1 MDEEEVHIAVGK
13 NLRKEKA
20 NILWAAANFPKAAI
34 VLVHVHWPSKWMPF
48 MGGKVLYKF
57 ADEKEKEMHR
67 GRETKAMVTMLSQYK
82 NMCGT
87 RKVSA
92 HYLTHDDTVAGVVN
106 LVKKLKIKRIV
117 IGSRSISR
125 QVALRECCQVW
136 VVLNGKHISTSNDHL
151 EHSGNIGY
159 GGSSD
164 ILASIHELGEE
175 SDGYITPPSD
185 LVSKFP
191 VKKIVIHKDNSHFP
205 PEDETLTEQG
215 TEESIASDQMEN
227 FAEEDA
233 DQSDEIQSFR
243 NITEKAEKIMGEI
256 DRLQKKLKELQE
268 GHNYDLRNLSPRQ
281 KLAASQKHKSLSEP
295 RYPEL
300 QIPENIEQFST
311 SQIGKATEH
320 FHSRNFIGE
329 GGYGPVY
336 KGRLGG
342 TPVAIKLLKPHGRQG
357 FPEYQQEVLLLSKL
371 EHPHIVRLMGV
382 CPESCSLVYEHLPN
396 GTLLERLS
404 KGLLWKDRVR
414 ILAEQRSALAYLH
427 SRRPHAIIHADLKL
441 TNILLDASNVSRL
454 GDFGTARAVH
464 VKPLEEET
472 IGRRTN
478 PMGTTGY
485 MDPVFFMTGELTTES
500 DVYAFGVVI
509 LQLLTGLLDL
519 NVAEQVR
526 EAVKM
531 DAVHSVL
538 DASAGP
544 WPEVQAERLLKLAL
558 RCCSLERKRRPS
570 ITSDTEWRS
579 LDILRAMATASKSWK
594 WNSHGS

>member
-13 NLRKEKA
+13 NSRKEKS
-20 NILWAAANFPKAAI
+20 NILWAAANFPRATI

-67 GRETKAMVTMLSQYK
+67 GRETKAMVNMLSQYK
-82 NMCGT
+82 NLCGT

-92 HYLTHDDTVAGVVN
+92 HYLTHDDIVAGVVS

-117 IGSRSISR
+117 IGSRNMSR
-125 QVALRECCQVW
+125 QVALRQCCQVW

-164 ILASIHELGEE
+164 ILASVHELGEE
-175 SDGYITPPSD
+175 SGYMTPPSD
-185 LVSKFP
+185 L
-191 VKKIVIHKDNSHFP
+191 
-205 PEDETLTEQG
+205 EDEALTEQG
-215 TEESIASDQMEN
+215 TAESIASEEMES

-243 NITEKAEKIMGEI
+243 NITEKAEKIMEEI
-256 DRLQKKLKELQE
+256 DRLQKKLKELQGE
-268 GHNYDLRNLSPRQ
+268 GHNRIVRSISRREM
-281 KLAASQKHKSLSEP
+281 AASLKRKSLSEP

-300 QIPENIEQFST
+300 QIPENIGQFST
-311 SQIGKATEH
+311 LQIANATES

-336 KGRLGG
+336 KGKLGG

-357 FPEYQQEVLLLSKL
+357 FPEYQQEVVLLSKL
-371 EHPHIVRLMGV
+371 DHPHIVRLIGV
-382 CPESCSLVYEHLPN
+382 CAESCSLVYELLPN
-396 GTLLERLS
+396 GTLLDRLS

-441 TNILLDASNVSRL
+441 ANILLDAVNVSRL

-519 NVAEQVR
+519 NVAEQAR

-538 DASAGP
+538 DASAGA

-558 RCCSLERKRRPS
+558 RCCSLERKRRPA
-570 ITSDTEWRS
+570 ITADAEWRS
-579 LDILRAMATASKSWK
+579 LDILRAMSTPASKSRK
-594 WNSHGS
+594 WNSHAS

>member
-13 NLRKEKA
+13 NSRKEKS
-20 NILWAAANFPKAAI
+20 NILWAAANFPRATI

-67 GRETKAMVTMLSQYK
+67 GRETKAMVNILSQYK
-82 NMCGT
+82 NLCGT
-87 RKVSA
+87 RK
-92 HYLTHDDTVAGVVN
+92 
-106 LVKKLKIKRIV
+106 
-117 IGSRSISR
+117 
-125 QVALRECCQVW
+125 
-136 VVLNGKHISTSNDHL
+136 
-151 EHSGNIGY
+151 
-159 GGSSD
+159 
-164 ILASIHELGEE
+164 
-175 SDGYITPPSD
+175 
-185 LVSKFP
+185 
-191 VKKIVIHKDNSHFP
+191 
-205 PEDETLTEQG
+205 EDEALTEQG
-215 TEESIASDQMEN
+215 TVESIASEEMES

-243 NITEKAEKIMGEI
+243 NITEKAEKIMEEI
-256 DRLQKKLKELQE
+256 DRLQKKLKELQGE
-268 GHNYDLRNLSPRQ
+268 GHNRIVRSISRREM
-281 KLAASQKHKSLSEP
+281 AASLKRKSLSEP

-300 QIPENIEQFST
+300 QIPENIGQFST
-311 SQIGKATEH
+311 LQIANATES

-336 KGRLGG
+336 KGKLGG

-357 FPEYQQEVLLLSKL
+357 FPEYQQEVVLLSKL
-371 EHPHIVRLMGV
+371 DHPHIVRLIGV
-382 CPESCSLVYEHLPN
+382 CAESCSLVYELLPN
-396 GTLLERLS
+396 GTLLDRLS

-441 TNILLDASNVSRL
+441 ANILLDAVNVSRL

-519 NVAEQVR
+519 NVAEQAR

-538 DASAGP
+538 DASAGA

-558 RCCSLERKRRPS
+558 RCCSLERKRRPA
-570 ITSDTEWRS
+570 ITADAEWRS
-579 LDILRAMATASKSWK
+579 LDILRAMSTPASKSRK
-594 WNSHGS
+594 WNSHAS